1 MAKKVERLQDTPEF
15 MKKYNQTLKRMNERN
30 QTAEQKKSRSKKSD
44 NKLPDY
50 AEINEEN
57 LIRQLF
63 EEDLKRKIEKY
74 KLDEGPESEY
84 YEDTWEHRH
93 HKRDG
98 LWDVKA
104 DETIEYFDPELS
116 YELTG
121 YRPITMT
128 EGMDFDPEPFREAA
142 RIYEETGHY
151 TEYPQ
156 GCKPYADFWMEQLKR
171 CAEGYT
177 VGKYRITGDHYF
189 FLNFYHMQTVKKD
202 ASKKTRGRIQSFPM
216 FIAKQYE
223 FFHYVELCEYIGR
236 DVCMLKARGLG
247 FSEILSCLGAR
258 PFITTRQFR
267 TVYTADSDAHLDPLL
282 SKCWVQLN
290 WLNLNTDGGMKR
302 SRQKIDNIKQ
312 KRASL
317 LNKEGVEYGAL
328 SEVEGIV
335 ADDPGKIR
343 GDRTERLI
351 FEEAGSNKN
360 LVKSWIQGNAL
371 VELGGE
377 KVGTRIAGGTGGDS
391 GPNLAGLAK
400 MFNNPRSYNVL
411 PYKNKYTRDGKTAF
425 TGFFIPAHEFSLNPE
440 FYDHRGVTDSVRF
453 KEWYEEQRK
462 KMEGQDLLDYCAEHC
477 FTPDE
482 ALLRQGD
489 NIFDSIVISD
499 RLTQIRVFKE
509 DYIKPEP
516 TALLWG
522 TEDRTWVKSQMSASS
537 KLLVVEPPIL
547 DTDGNPYNNLYVAG
561 IDSID
566 MGKDESAID
575 SDVSDFCIVIKKR
588 IHGMEAPQYVAMY
601 KDRPRKIRDAY
612 EMAMKLLIWYNCKA
626 MLEFTKI
633 SIQQYFDKY
642 NKKHLFMQRP
652 EFAVSNKLRNRPTT
666 KQLIGLPAT
675 EAVITHGLE
684 LIEMYVEDY
693 SKYIMFDE
701 MLEELLNYSYEEKR
715 KFDIVAAMSQCEIGD
730 EALTGLPIRNAKQV
744 SKEWKDYGYYID
756 ETGHKRFG
764 EIPDKNKNNYITPK
778 WHF

>member
-202 ASKKTRGRIQSFPM
+202 ASKKTRGRAQSFPM

-223 FFHYVELCEYIGR
+223 FFHYVELCEYIGK

-247 FSEILSCLGAR
+247 FSEILADLGVR

-267 TVYTADSDAHLDPLL
+267 TVYTADSDGHLDPLL
-282 SKCWVQLN
+282 DKCWVQLN
-290 WLNLNTDGGMKR
+290 WLNLNTEGGMKR
-302 SRQKIDNIKQ
+302 SRQKVDNVKQ

-317 LNKEGVEYGAL
+317 LNKENVEYGSL
-328 SEVEGIV
+328 SEIEGIT

-377 KVGTRIAGGTGGDS
+377 KIGTRIAGG
-391 GPNLAGLAK
+391 
-400 MFNNPRSYNVL
+400 MNN
-411 PYKNKYTRDGKTAF
+411 
-425 TGFFIPAHEFSLNPE
+425 
-440 FYDHRGVTDSVRF
+440 
-453 KEWYEEQRK
+453 
-462 KMEGQDLLDYCAEHC
+462 
-477 FTPDE
+477 
-482 ALLRQGD
+482 
-489 NIFDSIVISD
+489 
-499 RLTQIRVFKE
+499 
-509 DYIKPEP
+509 
-516 TALLWG
+516 
-522 TEDRTWVKSQMSASS
+522 AS
-537 KLLVVEPPIL
+537 
-547 DTDGNPYNNLYVAG
+547 
-561 IDSID
+561 
-566 MGKDESAID
+566 
-575 SDVSDFCIVIKKR
+575 
-588 IHGMEAPQYVAMY
+588 
-601 KDRPRKIRDAY
+601 
-612 EMAMKLLIWYNCKA
+612 
-626 MLEFTKI
+626 
-633 SIQQYFDKY
+633 
-642 NKKHLFMQRP
+642 
-652 EFAVSNKLRNRPTT
+652 
-666 KQLIGLPAT
+666 
-675 EAVITHGLE
+675 
-684 LIEMYVEDY
+684 
-693 SKYIMFDE
+693 
-701 MLEELLNYSYEEKR
+701 
-715 KFDIVAAMSQCEIGD
+715 
-730 EALTGLPIRNAKQV
+730 
-744 SKEWKDYGYYID
+744 
-756 ETGHKRFG
+756 
-764 EIPDKNKNNYITPK
+764 
-778 WHF
+778 